1 MDLEKAK
8 AYLKKTNNGGE
19 SVHSH
24 ICKIVLKIIE
34 ENPKNPLEMFENFS
48 LAVKSGINSQ
58 TLEFLPTIPLDE
70 DEKRA
75 LTEWLDQLLKLCG
88 YKAPVELTD
97 EDIEPVEEPEID
109 VTRVADVYKSANL
122 LRQVGVSLGEQET
135 YTLQLACKQL
145 SLQHEG
151 FKEPRFFGK
160 LYGTDADY
168 WVVEAKEAEPSE
180 RPEDAEETAESPGE
194 GLNQYI
200 YFVCGDLVKAQWE
213 LLPNITPSQIK
224 EAKPA
229 RRLMTGNLKSK
240 VYGRMRF
247 NWTEAELL
255 RAQIARIA
263 CATMIAPNGLYQLVE
278 DSEDPTAYEKAEE
291 FTAPEEESMAT
302 AGAWVHTRGHLRMEA
317 RILKYEKPPPDD
329 DEAEVPEPT
338 EEELEE
344 VIPLLR
350 EISTDT
356 SPIIPA
362 NETDP
367 NMWKFQSF
375 NKDLPFQ
382 VVSVQ
387 NKLWPGAVTAYI
399 AGSSE
404 FVNIYIGNG
413 LKYTGKIYAPPNP
426 PPIMSQFNEWEE
438 NEVEDPENE
447 GEMKIVK
454 TTIFKEQED
463 VMPPPPEPEPVPEE
477 AAAEDAG
484 GDAEA
489 AEDE

>member
-8 AYLKKTNNGGE
+8 AYLKKTNDGGE

-34 ENPKNPLEMFENFS
+34 ENPTNPLEMFENIS

-70 DEKRA
+70 DEKRS
-75 LTEWLDQLLKLCG
+75 LTGYLEKLLKLCG
-88 YKAPVELTD
+88 YKAPVEPTE
-97 EDIEPVEEPEID
+97 EDVEPVEEPEID
-109 VTRVADVYKSANL
+109 VTRVANVYKTANL
-122 LRQVGVSLGEQET
+122 LQQVGVSLGEEET
-135 YTLQLACKQL
+135 YKLQLACKQL

-151 FKEPRFFGK
+151 FVEPRFFGK
-160 LYGTDADY
+160 FYGSNADY

-200 YFVCGDLVKAQWE
+200 YYVCVDLVEAKWE

-224 EAKPA
+224 AAKPA
-229 RRLMTGNLKSK
+229 RRLLTGDLKSQ

-247 NWTEAELL
+247 DWTEAELL

-263 CATMIAPNGLYQLVE
+263 CATMIAPTGLYQMME
-278 DSEDPTAYEKAEE
+278 ESEDPLAYEKAEE
-291 FTAPEEESMAT
+291 FEAPEEAST
-302 AGAWVHTRGHLRMEA
+302 TGAWVHIRGHLRMEA

-350 EISTDT
+350 EIQTDQSKT
-356 SPIIPA
+356 FPE
-362 NETDP
+362 NEEDS
-367 NMWKFQSF
+367 NMWKFQTF
-375 NKDLPFQ
+375 NKDIPLQ

-413 LKYTGKIYAPPNP
+413 LKYTGKIYVPPNP
-426 PPIMSQFNEWEE
+426 PKIHAQFNEWEE
-438 NEVEDPENE
+438 NEVPDPDNE
-447 GEMKIVK
+447 GEMKIEK
-454 TTIFKEQED
+454 TTIFKEQAD
-463 VMPPPPEPEPVPEE
+463 IMPPPPPEPEPEVEEANPEE
-477 AAAEDAG
+477 AAE
-484 GDAEA
+484 DAEA
-489 AEDE
+489 APEE

>member
-1 MDLEKAK
+1 MDLGKVK
-8 AYLKKTNNGGE
+8 AYLKKTNDGGE

-24 ICKIVLKIIE
+24 ICKIVLKIME

-48 LAVKSGINSQ
+48 LAVKSGISSQ
-58 TLEFLPTIPLDE
+58 TLEFLPTIPIDE
-70 DEKRA
+70 DEKRS
-75 LTEWLDQLLKLCG
+75 LTAYLEQLLKLCG
-88 YKAPVELTD
+88 YKALVEPTD
-97 EDIEPVEEPEID
+97 EEVEPVEEPEID
-109 VTRVADVYKSANL
+109 VTRAADVYKTANL
-122 LRQVGVSLGEQET
+122 LRHVGVSLGEEET
-135 YTLQLACKQL
+135 YKLQLACKQL

-151 FKEPRFFGK
+151 FVEPRVFGK
-160 LYGTDADY
+160 FYGTDADY
-168 WVVEAKEAEPSE
+168 WVVEAREAEPSE

-200 YFVCGDLVKAQWE
+200 YYVCVDLVKAHWE
-213 LLPNITPSQIK
+213 LLPNTTPPQIK

-229 RRLMTGNLKSK
+229 RRLLTGDLKSK

-247 NWTEAELL
+247 DWTEAELL

-263 CATMIAPNGLYQLVE
+263 CATIIAPTGLYQMME
-278 DSEDPTAYEKAEE
+278 ESEDPTAYEKAEE
-291 FTAPEEESMAT
+291 FEAPEEPST
-302 AGAWVHTRGHLRMEA
+302 TGAWVHTRGHLRMEA

-350 EISTDT
+350 EIQTDQSTT
-356 SPIIPA
+356 FPE
-362 NETDP
+362 NEEDS
-367 NMWKFQSF
+367 NMWKFQAF

-382 VVSVQ
+382 VVTVQ

-413 LKYTGKIYAPPNP
+413 LKYTGTIYVPPNP
-426 PPIMSQFNEWEE
+426 AKILAQFNEWEE
-438 NEVEDPENE
+438 EEVEDLENE

-463 VMPPPPEPEPVPEE
+463 IMPPPPPEPEPVPAPEE
-477 AAAEDAG
+477 AAPEDEDAK
-484 GDAEA
+484 A
-489 AEDE
+489 AED

>member
-1 MDLEKAK
+1 MDLGKVK
-8 AYLKKTNNGGE
+8 AYLKKTNDGGE

-24 ICKIVLKIIE
+24 ICKIVLKIME

-48 LAVKSGINSQ
+48 LAVKSGISSQ
-58 TLEFLPTIPLDE
+58 TLEFLPTIPIDE
-70 DEKRA
+70 DEKRS
-75 LTEWLDQLLKLCG
+75 LTAYLEQLLKLCG
-88 YKAPVELTD
+88 YKALVEPTD
-97 EDIEPVEEPEID
+97 EEVEPVEEPEID
-109 VTRVADVYKSANL
+109 VTRAADVYKTANL
-122 LRQVGVSLGEQET
+122 LRQVGVSLGEEET
-135 YTLQLACKQL
+135 YKLQLACKQL

-151 FKEPRFFGK
+151 FVEPRFFGK
-160 LYGTDADY
+160 FYGTDADY

-200 YFVCGDLVKAQWE
+200 YYVCVDLVKAHWE
-213 LLPNITPSQIK
+213 LLPNTTPSQIK

-229 RRLMTGNLKSK
+229 RRLLTGDLKSK

-247 NWTEAELL
+247 DWTEAELL

-263 CATMIAPNGLYQLVE
+263 SATIIAPTGLYQMME
-278 DSEDPTAYEKAEE
+278 ESEDPTAYEKAEE
-291 FTAPEEESMAT
+291 FEAPEEPST
-302 AGAWVHTRGHLRMEA
+302 TGAWVHTRGHLRMEA

-350 EISTDT
+350 EIQTDQSTT
-356 SPIIPA
+356 FPE
-362 NETDP
+362 NEEDS
-367 NMWKFQSF
+367 NMWKFQAF

-413 LKYTGKIYAPPNP
+413 LKYTGKIYVPPNP
-426 PPIMSQFNEWEE
+426 AKILAQFNEWEE
-438 NEVEDPENE
+438 EEVEDLENE

-463 VMPPPPEPEPVPEE
+463 IMPPPPPEPEPVPEE
-477 AAAEDAG
+477 AAPEVAE

-489 AEDE
+489 AED